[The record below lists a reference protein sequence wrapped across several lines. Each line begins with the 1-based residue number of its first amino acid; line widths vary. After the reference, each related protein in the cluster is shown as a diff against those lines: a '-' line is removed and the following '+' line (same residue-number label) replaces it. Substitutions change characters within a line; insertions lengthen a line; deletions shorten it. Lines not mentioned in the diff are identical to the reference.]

1 MGRNPLGTHTDAARL
16 LAEIAGQLP
25 ENGLDDRRRDARLLL
40 AMALGRDDAVLPHE
54 DVMISDQERETLSAL
69 ITRRQHGEPISR
81 MRGWREFYSLYFEI
95 NAATLDPRPDSE
107 ILVDAAVNWLQHCD
121 LQQPKLLDLG
131 TGSGCLILSCL
142 AHHQKAVG
150 LGVDIQPDAVAIAQ
164 KNANQLGLSDRAEFK
179 ISLWDEAVSEQFDLI
194 ISNPPYIP
202 KAEILTLMDE
212 VKHHDPMIALDGGD
226 DGLDAWRQLAP
237 VLARRLQPSGAVFVE
252 IGAGQDDEI
261 AALFQAE
268 GLSLVAIYP
277 DLSGLNR
284 CLQFSLT

>member
-1 MGRNPLGTHTDAARL
+1 MGRNPSGAYQDAAGL

-25 ENGLDDRRRDARLLL
+25 ENGFDDRRRDARLLL

-54 DVMISDQERETLSAL
+54 DILISDQERETLAVL
-69 ITRRQHGEPISR
+69 IKRRQQGEPISR
-81 MRGWREFYSLYFEI
+81 MRGWREFYSRDFKI

-107 ILVDAAVNWLQHCD
+107 VLVDAALHWLQDCD
-121 LQQPKLLDLG
+121 IPHPKLLDLG
-131 TGSGCLILSCL
+131 TGSGCLLLSCL
-142 AHHQKAVG
+142 AHHQTAVG
-150 LGVDIQPDAVAIAQ
+150 LGVDIQPDAVAMAQ
-164 KNANQLGLSDRAEFK
+164 DNADQLGLSDRAEFK
-179 ISLWDEAVSEQFDLI
+179 TSRWDDAISGQFDLI

-212 VKHHDPMIALDGGD
+212 VKTHDPMIALDGGD

-237 VLARRLQPSGAVFVE
+237 VLARRLHPSGAVFVE
-252 IGAGQDDEI
+252 IGAGQDDDI

-268 GLSLVAIYP
+268 GLALVAKHP

>member
-81 MRGWREFYSLYFEI
+81 MRGWREFYSLHFEI

-226 DGLDAWRQLAP
+226 DGLDAWRELAP
-237 VLARRLQPSGAVFVE
+237 VIARRIRPLGAVFVE
-252 IGAGQDDEI
+252 IGAGQDDDI
-261 AALFQAE
+261 AKLFQGE
-268 GLSLVAIYP
+268 GLSLREKYV
-277 DLSGLNR
+277 DLSSHYR